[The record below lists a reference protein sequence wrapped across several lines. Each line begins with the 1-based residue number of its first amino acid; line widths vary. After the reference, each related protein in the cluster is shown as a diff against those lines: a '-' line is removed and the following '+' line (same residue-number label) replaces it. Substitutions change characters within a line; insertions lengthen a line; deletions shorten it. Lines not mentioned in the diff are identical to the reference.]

1 MEPHDDGCSAG
12 DKREQQSDQLHQSA
26 DQGANVLR
34 MAEAIGGA
42 RSGERPDGG
51 PRPSRGEI
59 YDQTDYRQDWYSGW
73 HFRVAWRAGRRLQ
86 ENAES
91 TDPESRSQS
100 LVW

>member
-42 RSGERPDGG
+42 RSGERP
-51 PRPSRGEI
+51 
-59 YDQTDYRQDWYSGW
+59 
-73 HFRVAWRAGRRLQ
+73 RRR
-86 ENAES
+86 S
-91 TDPESRSQS
+91 TPIAR
-100 LVW
+100 